1 MHQSLSS
8 VFNASL
14 SRIPQM
20 LDLETNYSHD
30 NFVQWLEDA
39 VNFNTEEKWEIC
51 FPKYSIESSDTPA
64 LSEWPS
70 EELRPDII
78 KWLKENNFIGDENDF
93 LDGLCEPLAIY
104 FSRFILSWIKGSENK
119 VELNLNVLMKSALED
134 LMKEN
139 TVKAADI
146 VLKNSVEE
154 RSSPIVW
161 GLDIVGGYFDYL
173 FGNEDTKQRIK
184 KNIKS
189 SSGVEIMPVYLLN
202 YIFDETSLDEESLKL
217 VTLETAQYSCHVV
230 GLVFD
235 KKFHR
240 IIIADANGPVKPGSN
255 YEFINMPMKKRRA
268 AASTNVSR
276 YDLDCKNSKSKKRK
290 FIK

>member
-14 SRIPQM
+14 SRIPQK

-30 NFVQWLEDA
+30 NFVQWLEEA

-119 VELNLNVLMKSALED
+119 LELNLNVLMKSALED

-173 FGNEDTKQRIK
+173 FGNEDTKQHIK
-184 KNIKS
+184 RNIES
-189 SSGVEIMPVYLLN
+189 SSVVEIMPVYLLN

>member
-1 MHQSLSS
+1 M
-8 VFNASL
+8 
-14 SRIPQM
+14 
-20 LDLETNYSHD
+20 
-30 NFVQWLEDA
+30 
-39 VNFNTEEKWEIC
+39 NFNTEEKWEIC

-104 FSRFILSWIKGSENK
+104 FSRFILSWIKGCENK
-119 VELNLNVLMKSALED
+119 LELNLNVLMKSALED

-184 KNIKS
+184 RNIES

-202 YIFDETSLDEESLKL
+202 YIFDETSLDEKSLKL

-276 YDLDCKNSKSKKRK
+276 YDLDCKIVKSGSL
-290 FIK
+290 